1 MKVVA
6 LSGFMVLALLGCA
19 GTGEKIA
26 VAIPGKF
33 TGAPG
38 ASSGGPRVAVLPFE
52 DKRPK
57 AGPLGERAHFW
68 GGTSTFELPSG
79 NVSTATAQALVEYL
93 NRQGWRASVVRTTAG
108 TDGAE
113 VTIGGAVTELSLNAK
128 SGWFHTDI
136 AAKNSLAFQITNH
149 SDESVVRERVD
160 GSATD
165 QVFWFDPEDAQA
177 LLTDV
182 LESNF
187 RKLLN
192 DVRVDGR
199 AIRLK

>member
-68 GGTSTFELPSG
+68 GGTSIFELPSG
-79 NVSTATAQALVEYL
+79 NVSTAMAQALVEYL
-93 NRQGWRASVVRTTAG
+93 NRQGWRASVARAQG
-108 TDGAE
+108 EQGAD
-113 VTIGGAVTELSLNAK
+113 VTILGTLTDLSLNAK